1 MDKYTP
7 TELHDVHNMKKRVMN
22 NVNTYVRSHH
32 VKQKRFNWRFAT
44 LTTIFTLCIVGYIG
58 YELYYKANLQD
69 PDQSV
74 IAEPGENNTGVID
87 AAPFDFTRP
96 NITIDDDKF
105 YIEGVT
111 LGDSIEQVTSIF
123 GQNFT
128 SHSMNYGITRI
139 DYDNVVSFNFQDET
153 LTEIT
158 LYVVDEQYIKEIYEA
173 YNGLKEKTDFQYF
186 IYNEADTQAIKAEQT
201 DNALYVYFI
210 QPTPPDGD
218 VSSLEDIE
226 PAPIDF
232 THPKITVVNNM
243 FNIEGVSI
251 GNSLEKVTS
260 VIGKNYISNTNVEG
274 PIAVDIEIVYDNIA
288 TFKFYK
294 NQLIK
299 VYLFNVNKEYY
310 EEIFNASNMIKIE
323 EEDMTILYIKESNQS
338 IKAEIVENNNLI
350 LYIGNTGPEFH
361 YHYGDYIK

>member
-7 TELHDVHNMKKRVMN
+7 NELQDIHNMKKRVMN
-22 NVNTYVRSHH
+22 NVNAHVKNHH
-32 VKQKRFNWRFAT
+32 VKQRSFNWRFTT
-44 LTTIFTLCIVGYIG
+44 LTAIFTLSIMGYIG
-58 YELYYKANLQD
+58 YELIYTGNS
-69 PDQSV
+69 PDTDQAV
-74 IAEPGENNTGVID
+74 VENPVDNNSGIIHE
-87 AAPFDFTRP
+87 APFDFTRP
-96 NITIDDDKF
+96 EITIVNDKF

-111 LGDSIEQVTSIF
+111 LGDSFEKVTSMF

-128 SHSMNYGITRI
+128 SHAMDYGSKRI
-139 DYDNVVSFNFQDET
+139 DYDNVVSFYFQDET
-153 LTEIT
+153 LTQII

-173 YNGLKEKTDFQYF
+173 YTGLKENTDFQYY

-201 DNALYVYFI
+201 DDALYVYFI
-210 QPTPPDGD
+210 RPTPLDGD
-218 VSSLEDIE
+218 VSSPEDVE

-232 THPKITVVNNM
+232 TRPKVTVVNNM

-251 GNSLEKVTS
+251 GDSLEKVTS
-260 VIGKNYISNTNVEG
+260 VIGENYISNTNVEG

-288 TFKFYK
+288 TFQFYN

-310 EEIFNASNMIKIE
+310 EEIFNASTLIKIE
-323 EEDMTILYIKESNQS
+323 EDDMTILYIKESNQS
-338 IKAEIVENNNLI
+338 IKAQMWENNLV

-361 YHYGDYIK
+361 YHYGEYIK